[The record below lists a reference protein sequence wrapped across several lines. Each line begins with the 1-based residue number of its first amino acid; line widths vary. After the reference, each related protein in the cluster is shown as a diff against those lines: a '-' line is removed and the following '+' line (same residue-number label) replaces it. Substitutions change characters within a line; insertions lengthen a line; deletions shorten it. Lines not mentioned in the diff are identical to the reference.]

1 GDHADVAARVHA
13 ELGKGRVEGGGKVVD
28 AEVAEVL
35 EALDGEAPPRPRHA
49 GDDHEAKGGSAA
61 GRLRAGRAHR
71 FLGASRR
78 RWEGRI
84 PSSSRYL
91 ATVRRAMVSPCP
103 LSTRATSWSDSG
115 LDTSSAA
122 TMSRIFFLMDT
133 EETISPVSEA
143 MPLWKKYLS
152 SKSPCGVST
161 YLLVVTRLMVD
172 SCMPMSSPTSR
183 RASGRRKATPLSRKS
198 RWNLTRLC
206 VTLRRVRC
214 RCSTLLM
221 SHTAERSFCSTYC
234 LASSL
239 ERRRSER

>member
-1 GDHADVAARVHA
+1 
-13 ELGKGRVEGGGKVVD
+13 
-28 AEVAEVL
+28 
-35 EALDGEAPPRPRHA
+35 
-49 GDDHEAKGGSAA
+49 
-61 GRLRAGRAHR
+61 
-71 FLGASRR
+71 
-78 RWEGRI
+78 
-84 PSSSRYL
+84 
-91 ATVRRAMVSPCP
+91 MVSPCP

-172 SCMPMSSPTSR
+172 SCIPMSSPTSR
-183 RASGRRKATPLSRKS
+183 SASGRRKATPLSRKS

-234 LASSL
+234 LASSEERAVERVDPEARDALLVEHDHVVVAHLVDGHVGRDVALVRDGEATPGLGL
-239 ERRRSER
+239 EALDLLDGLHDPIEGELQ